1 MYLYGS
7 GQPYA
12 CDMCKVRQIG
22 IHPHVHA
29 HTNVQP
35 REYSCTCTCS
45 LSLSLSPSLSPS
57 ISLSL
62 SLSLSLS
69 FYIYIYISLW
79 YIAHTHTH
87 DIHTNILQVEFPQGA
102 LALSQCVHVQQ
113 WHSTRSCT
121 HQSYSS
127 EGDFC
132 VCVCGVTLSLNSCQ
146 LNFLYGVLTKW

>member
-1 MYLYGS
+1 VYLYGS

-69 FYIYIYISLW
+69 FYIYIYIYHYGISLT
-79 YIAHTHTH
+79 HTHTTYTQ
-87 DIHTNILQVEFPQGA
+87 IYYRWSFPKGPWLSVNACTCSSGTARGAAPTRATQVRVISVF
-102 LALSQCVHVQQ
+102 
-113 WHSTRSCT
+113 
-121 HQSYSS
+121 
-127 EGDFC
+127 
-132 VCVCGVTLSLNSCQ
+132 VCAA
-146 LNFLYGVLTKW
+146 